1 MSIKSLEFNTPVAL
15 LFFNRPDKTS
25 KVFEVISKIRP
36 SILLLVADGPRS
48 DRQEEM
54 GLVNEAREVVSKIT
68 WPCKVLKNYSDSNL
82 GCKKRV
88 SSGLDWVFSEVDRA
102 IILEDD
108 CLPSLDFFWYCQE
121 LLDLYKTNDRIGMIS
136 GVNLISKRLNYSAS
150 YFFTEF
156 VHVWGWATWS
166 NRWKSYDVDMHEWPN
181 IADGNTSLNIM
192 NSTKSRKYWG
202 RIFESVY
209 AGKIDTWDYQWLF
222 ANQLSQRINITPSV
236 NLVSNIG
243 FDDSAT
249 HTMQKTSLS
258 NMQLGRLGLPL
269 SHPGLIEVNAKLDQI
284 LSDQMY
290 TIPATLGYKRFK
302 SFFKRFFNKLLVR

>member
-1 MSIKSLEFNTPVAL
+1 MSIKSPDFNTPVAL

-36 SILLLVADGPRS
+36 SVLLLVSDGPRP
-48 DRQEEM
+48 DRHEEAS
-54 GLVNEAREVVSKIT
+54 LVNQAREVVSKIT

-108 CLPSLDFFWYCQE
+108 CLPSPTFFWYCHE
-121 LLDLYKTNDRIGMIS
+121 LLDLYKANDRIGMIS
-136 GVNLISKRLNYSAS
+136 GVNLLSNKLNYSAS

-156 VHVWGWATWS
+156 VHIWGWATWS
-166 NRWKSYDVDMHEWPN
+166 NRWKSYDVDMNGWPSV
-181 IADGNTSLNIM
+181 ADGDVSLNIM
-192 NSTKSRKYWG
+192 NSTRGRKYWG

-222 ANQLSQRINITPSV
+222 ANQLSKRINITPSV
-236 NLVSNIG
+236 NLVSNMG

-249 HTMQKTSLS
+249 HTIQKTSLS
-258 NMQLGRLGLPL
+258 NMPLGKLELPL
-269 SHPGLIEVNAKLDQI
+269 SHPGSIEVNIKLDQI

-290 TIPATLGYKRFK
+290 TIPAMLGYKRVK
-302 SFFKRFFNKLLVR
+302 SFFKRLFNKLLAR